1 MKRLV
6 LATLVLAALSAPA
19 LATVTVTEPSVR
31 ATTSFQKSTVA
42 FMQITSSY
50 DARLV
55 KAESPVAK
63 VVEIHEMVMKNNV
76 MKMSAISGID
86 LPAGKAVNLKA
97 DGYMV
102 MLMGLKQQI
111 KEGDNIPISI
121 VIEGKDKRRE
131 TIKLN
136 ATAMTMNAAAA
147 GKHAHA
153 HTQDHEQ
160 ADEHASEH
168 AQEHAPEDAHEHQH
182 TN

>member
-19 LATVTVTEPSVR
+19 LATVTVTEPWVR
-31 ATTSFQKSTVA
+31 VTTSFQKSTVA
-42 FMQITSSY
+42 FMQITSSN

-76 MKMSAISGID
+76 MKMQAVPGID
-86 LPAGKAVNLKA
+86 LPAGKAVELKA

-111 KEGDNIPISI
+111 KEGDTIPISI
-121 VIEGKDKRRE
+121 VIEEKDKKRE
-131 TIKLN
+131 TIKVN
-136 ATAMTMNAAAA
+136 ASAMTMDAAAS
-147 GKHAHA
+147 GKNAHA
-153 HTQDHEQ
+153 HTHEHEK
-160 ADEHASEH
+160 ADEH
-168 AQEHAPEDAHEHQH
+168 AQEHQH